1 MADKIELSARSGNRF
16 YTWSLSGAMQ
26 GWFTRFQWAI
36 GGQPF
41 AFVGQAVARARVR
54 LHEVRRD
61 AEGTEPWR
69 GGWLGP
75 RALPIEHAP
84 EPGTTNVTARLR
96 LLTAIGRSLRLL
108 KGACEASLVGMQ
120 AADLGMRPQAGT
132 ATVMKVTAAVLLA
145 FTVLLSPPALAQ
157 SGVCGRT
164 AQVRDALLA
173 GVQANDDAVAD
184 CSQVT
189 SAHLAA
195 LTGTVDLS
203 SMSITSLEAG
213 DFAGLTNVV
222 TLSLNGNALTE
233 LPAGIFEELANL
245 GNLSLENNPGAASFL
260 PTADAGADQRAELGV
275 TVSLDG
281 SASSGGPWGTNISY
295 AWAVADGRGNPVTGL
310 TLTGEDTATPSF
322 VMPATESD
330 GGLVFTL
337 TVQGK
342 GHRGLG
348 LYKST
353 ASAGVAFKVLG
364 ELGVTAVALASA
376 PANGRTYRLG
386 ERIEVVVTFDE
397 PATVNT
403 SGGTPGIGLTVGTAA
418 KTAGYLRSPGSR
430 RLVFAYEVQ
439 ATDRDTNGVSVPANG
454 ILLNGARIANANG
467 EVFGLAHYAV
477 ADNRLHRVNGAATAL
492 TGGVCGRT
500 AQVRAALLARVQ
512 SNEDAV
518 ANCSQVTT
526 AHLEA
531 LVGTLSL
538 NGRGIIELKSGD
550 FANLNGLRNLH
561 MNYNDFETLPAG
573 IFAGLDNLQNL
584 SLYSNNDLRTLPAG
598 IFAGLANLEIV
609 YLQEN
614 DFETLPAGIFEG
626 LGMLN
631 TLDLHGNP
639 GAASFL
645 PTADAGA
652 DQRAELGATVS
663 LDGSASSGGPW
674 GTNISYAWAVADGR
688 GNPVTGLTLT
698 GGDTATPSFTM
709 PVREPDGGLVFTLS
723 VQGKGHRGRNLYKST
738 DSVAVGTPLAV
749 TSVALASAPTSGA
762 TYGNGERI
770 EVLVTFNVP
779 ATIDASGGTPGIG
792 LTVGSAAKTAG
803 YLRGSG
809 SRNLVFAYEV
819 QASDTDTDGVSVS
832 ANSLMRNGGR
842 IVDSDGVLF
851 PLAHAALADNRR
863 HKVNGAGTPL
873 TGGVCARTPQ
883 VRAALLARVQANNDA
898 VVDCSEVTSA
908 HLEALT
914 GTVALSNGG
923 ITRLKLGDFAN
934 LTNLTTVFLSGNALT
949 GLPDGI
955 FASLT
960 KLEQLYLYD
969 NDLRTLPDGVFEGL
983 VMLRGLRLNS
993 NNLRTLPDGVFEGLA
1008 MLRGLHLNSNPGTA
1022 SFLPTADAGA
1032 DQRAVSGAT
1041 VRLDGS
1047 ASRGGPW
1054 GTNISYAWAVA
1065 DGHGNPV
1072 TGLTV
1077 TGGDT
1082 ATPSFTMPA
1091 TAPDGGL
1098 VFTLTVQGKGHR
1110 GQGLY
1115 NSTDSVSVAIQ
1126 AAPAVTSVALA
1137 SAPTQDTTYSNGER
1151 IEVVVTFEEPAT
1163 VDISDGTPSIGLT
1176 VGTAAKTAEYTRG
1189 SGRRNLVFA
1198 YEVQASDS
1206 DTDGVSVPANS
1217 LMRNGGRIGNPDG
1230 AVFRLAHD
1238 ALADNAG
1245 HKVDGAG
1252 TWLTG
1257 GVCGRTGQV
1266 REALLAR
1273 VQSNEDAVANCSQV
1287 TTAHLRALTGTMDL
1301 SNTGITRLKWGDFA
1315 NLTNLAVLYLQN
1327 NNLQTLPDGVFED
1340 LASLETLYLQSNDL
1354 QTLPAGVF
1362 DGLANL
1368 GTLHLRS
1375 NDLQTLPD
1383 GTFDGLAS
1391 LGILYLSHNDL
1402 RALPAGVFEGLANLW
1417 YLSLH
1422 YNDLRTLPDGI
1433 FQDLAMLRRLQL
1445 QNNPGTA
1452 SFLPTADAGADQR
1465 TLSGTT
1471 VRLDGSA
1478 SRGGP
1483 WGTSI
1488 TYAWAVADGRGNPV
1502 TGLTVTG
1509 GDTATPSFTMP
1520 ATAPDGGLV
1529 FTLTVQGKG
1538 DHSGHLYNSTDS
1550 VSMAIRAAP
1559 AVTSVALASAPTSG
1573 TTYGNGERIEVLVTV
1588 NVPATVDPSGGTPGI
1603 GLTVGAAAKTA
1614 GYLRGSGS
1622 RNLVFAYEVQ
1632 ASDTDTDGV
1641 SVSANSLM
1649 RNGGRIADSDGA
1661 VFGLAHDA
1669 LADDA
1674 SHKVNGAGTALTG
1687 GVCGRT
1693 AQVRAAL
1700 LAGVQANDDAVANC
1714 SQVTTTHL
1722 QALNADLNL
1731 TAQGIAGLK
1740 SGDFANLTNLRI
1752 LYLDHNDL
1760 QTLPDG
1766 VFGGLASLQI
1776 LNLSHNDL
1784 RMLSDGTFEGQ
1795 PNLGTLYLEN
1805 NDLQTLPDGVF
1816 EGPANLSNLY
1826 LANNPGTASF
1836 LPTADAGAD
1845 QRAVSGATVRLDGS
1859 ASRGGPWGTNIS
1871 YAWAVADG
1879 HGNPVTDLTVT
1890 GGDTATPSFVIP
1902 ETVPDGGLVFTLSVQ
1917 GKGHRGQG
1925 LYKSTDSVRVAMDV
1939 LPLVWVDTVDATVTE
1954 GTDAQFHFSRSRDST
1969 SRLEVQV
1976 NISGH
1981 RKVMTGSATSA
1992 VVTFEAGTTETTL
2005 ELATEADTVNEGD
2018 GEISVAI
2025 RSSSEVYE
2033 IGVTGAAT
2041 VLVQDD
2047 DIPEVT
2053 LRWISPT
2060 MTLQNNVWVGSM
2072 KEGQAIEFEVEC
2084 TGSFRAAAQ
2093 TIGWARIPLRFQEL
2107 LNHPAAIRG
2116 YNEDYKRRFACA
2128 GDGDQGGYNFPYRAT
2143 NKRYVGPN
2151 NGRLEVDLFPQ
2162 VLSLDDI
2169 PGFNNSAYGINCYLD
2184 SRPGSP
2190 KDIRFCP
2197 KYTLGTVTSARIE
2210 VTNRNPTVIV
2220 EAIDET
2226 IIEGQA
2232 ARFRVTRI
2240 WSRMC
2245 SRHIRRH
2252 SISR

>member
-26 GWFTRFQWAI
+26 GWFTHFQWAI

-41 AFVGQAVARARVR
+41 AVVSQAVARARVR

-120 AADLGMRPQAGT
+120 AADLAMRPQAGT
-132 ATVMKVTAAVLLA
+132 ATVMRVTAAVLLA

-189 SAHLAA
+189 SEHLEA

-222 TLSLNGNALTE
+222 TLSLSGNALTE

-245 GNLSLENNPGAASFL
+245 ENLSLENNPGAASFL
-260 PTADAGADQRAELGV
+260 PTADAGADQRAEPGA

-310 TLTGEDTATPSF
+310 TLTGGDTATPSF

-330 GGLVFTL
+330 GGLAFTL

-454 ILLNGARIANANG
+454 ILLNGARIANADG

-477 ADNRLHRVNGAATAL
+477 ADNRRHRVNGAATAL

-550 FANLNGLRNLH
+550 FANLTGLRNLH

-674 GTNISYAWAVADGR
+674 GTNISYDWAVADGR

-709 PVREPDGGLVFTLS
+709 PVREPDGGLVFTLT

-738 DSVAVGTPLAV
+738 DTVAVGTPLAV

-819 QASDTDTDGVSVS
+819 QASDTDTDGISVS

-983 VMLRGLRLNS
+983 AMLRGLHLNS

-1077 TGGDT
+1077 DRRGY
-1082 ATPSFTMPA
+1082 
-1091 TAPDGGL
+1091 
-1098 VFTLTVQGKGHR
+1098 GH
-1110 GQGLY
+1110 
-1115 NSTDSVSVAIQ
+1115 
-1126 AAPAVTSVALA
+1126 
-1137 SAPTQDTTYSNGER
+1137 
-1151 IEVVVTFEEPAT
+1151 
-1163 VDISDGTPSIGLT
+1163 
-1176 VGTAAKTAEYTRG
+1176 
-1189 SGRRNLVFA
+1189 
-1198 YEVQASDS
+1198 
-1206 DTDGVSVPANS
+1206 
-1217 LMRNGGRIGNPDG
+1217 
-1230 AVFRLAHD
+1230 
-1238 ALADNAG
+1238 
-1245 HKVDGAG
+1245 
-1252 TWLTG
+1252 
-1257 GVCGRTGQV
+1257 
-1266 REALLAR
+1266 ALL
-1273 VQSNEDAVANCSQV
+1273 
-1287 TTAHLRALTGTMDL
+1287 H
-1301 SNTGITRLKWGDFA
+1301 
-1315 NLTNLAVLYLQN
+1315 
-1327 NNLQTLPDGVFED
+1327 
-1340 LASLETLYLQSNDL
+1340 
-1354 QTLPAGVF
+1354 
-1362 DGLANL
+1362 
-1368 GTLHLRS
+1368 H
-1375 NDLQTLPD
+1375 
-1383 GTFDGLAS
+1383 
-1391 LGILYLSHNDL
+1391 
-1402 RALPAGVFEGLANLW
+1402 
-1417 YLSLH
+1417 
-1422 YNDLRTLPDGI
+1422 
-1433 FQDLAMLRRLQL
+1433 
-1445 QNNPGTA
+1445 
-1452 SFLPTADAGADQR
+1452 
-1465 TLSGTT
+1465 
-1471 VRLDGSA
+1471 
-1478 SRGGP
+1478 
-1483 WGTSI
+1483 
-1488 TYAWAVADGRGNPV
+1488 
-1502 TGLTVTG
+1502 
-1509 GDTATPSFTMP
+1509 
-1520 ATAPDGGLV
+1520 
-1529 FTLTVQGKG
+1529 
-1538 DHSGHLYNSTDS
+1538 
-1550 VSMAIRAAP
+1550 
-1559 AVTSVALASAPTSG
+1559 
-1573 TTYGNGERIEVLVTV
+1573 
-1588 NVPATVDPSGGTPGI
+1588 
-1603 GLTVGAAAKTA
+1603 
-1614 GYLRGSGS
+1614 
-1622 RNLVFAYEVQ
+1622 
-1632 ASDTDTDGV
+1632 
-1641 SVSANSLM
+1641 
-1649 RNGGRIADSDGA
+1649 
-1661 VFGLAHDA
+1661 
-1669 LADDA
+1669 
-1674 SHKVNGAGTALTG
+1674 
-1687 GVCGRT
+1687 
-1693 AQVRAAL
+1693 
-1700 LAGVQANDDAVANC
+1700 
-1714 SQVTTTHL
+1714 
-1722 QALNADLNL
+1722 
-1731 TAQGIAGLK
+1731 
-1740 SGDFANLTNLRI
+1740 
-1752 LYLDHNDL
+1752 
-1760 QTLPDG
+1760 
-1766 VFGGLASLQI
+1766 
-1776 LNLSHNDL
+1776 
-1784 RMLSDGTFEGQ
+1784 
-1795 PNLGTLYLEN
+1795 
-1805 NDLQTLPDGVF
+1805 
-1816 EGPANLSNLY
+1816 
-1826 LANNPGTASF
+1826 
-1836 LPTADAGAD
+1836 
-1845 QRAVSGATVRLDGS
+1845 
-1859 ASRGGPWGTNIS
+1859 
-1871 YAWAVADG
+1871 
-1879 HGNPVTDLTVT
+1879 
-1890 GGDTATPSFVIP
+1890 
-1902 ETVPDGGLVFTLSVQ
+1902 
-1917 GKGHRGQG
+1917 
-1925 LYKSTDSVRVAMDV
+1925 
-1939 LPLVWVDTVDATVTE
+1939 
-1954 GTDAQFHFSRSRDST
+1954 
-1969 SRLEVQV
+1969 
-1976 NISGH
+1976 
-1981 RKVMTGSATSA
+1981 
-1992 VVTFEAGTTETTL
+1992 
-2005 ELATEADTVNEGD
+2005 
-2018 GEISVAI
+2018 
-2025 RSSSEVYE
+2025 
-2033 IGVTGAAT
+2033 
-2041 VLVQDD
+2041 
-2047 DIPEVT
+2047 
-2053 LRWISPT
+2053 
-2060 MTLQNNVWVGSM
+2060 
-2072 KEGQAIEFEVEC
+2072 
-2084 TGSFRAAAQ
+2084 
-2093 TIGWARIPLRFQEL
+2093 
-2107 LNHPAAIRG
+2107 
-2116 YNEDYKRRFACA
+2116 A
-2128 GDGDQGGYNFPYRAT
+2128 GDGARRWARVHVDRAGQGPSRARPLQLDRLGERGDPGGASGDLRRT
-2143 NKRYVGPN
+2143 GLGPDA
-2151 NGRLEVDLFPQ
+2151 GHDLQ
-2162 VLSLDDI
+2162 Q
-2169 PGFNNSAYGINCYLD
+2169 
-2184 SRPGSP
+2184 R
-2190 KDIRFCP
+2190 
-2197 KYTLGTVTSARIE
+2197 
-2210 VTNRNPTVIV
+2210 
-2220 EAIDET
+2220 
-2226 IIEGQA
+2226 
-2232 ARFRVTRI
+2232 
-2240 WSRMC
+2240 
-2245 SRHIRRH
+2245 
-2252 SISR
+2252 